1 MHNRIAVIG
10 IGYVGFPLLK
20 ALGTNDKNS
29 VIGYDISKSRV
40 GQVRHELVLAGKTN
54 IVTTEIGD
62 IQSANIYIITVPTP
76 TDKNNKPDISC
87 LIEACKTVASVIN
100 KGDLI
105 IIESTVYPSMTED
118 VCIPV

>member
-62 IQSANIYIITVPTP
+62 IQSANIYISLLSKLQLIRI
-76 TDKNNKPDISC
+76 ISQ
-87 LIEACKTVASVIN
+87 IYHA
-100 KGDLI
+100 
-105 IIESTVYPSMTED
+105 
-118 VCIPV
+118 

>member
-1 MHNRIAVIG
+1 MAFHSSKRWELTI
-10 IGYVGFPLLK
+10 
-20 ALGTNDKNS
+20 KNS

-62 IQSANIYIITVPTP
+62 IQSANIYVITVPTP

-105 IIESTVYPSMTED
+105 IIESTVYPSMTERC
-118 VCIPV
+118 VYSYYRIIFRT